1 MNTASILR
9 AAFLADSLGLGSHWI
24 YNQGKLNRLYPEG
37 TFDFDDPRSNYHPN
51 RNRGQFTHFGDQ
63 MLVLLR
69 SLVAS
74 QKWSPSLTQE
84 IFREAMANY
93 DGYLDKA
100 TEDSLASFPKIPGSN
115 ANDLSGASRIF
126 PLLLLEL
133 PLEELVVAARQQT
146 EMTHGDP
153 MVVDTA
159 EFLVRT
165 IDALKKET
173 NLEVALTKAA
183 TANYTAL
190 PASKWLEQAKAAA
203 EAGNLNQSASE
214 FGLTCHIPEAFPTT
228 FQYLFHWI
236 AQGSEK
242 SSQALLSI
250 LSANNLAG
258 GDTSARAI
266 LIAALLVAAGCPLS
280 HELYQK
286 LHHSSSIDKL
296 ISLVSPPS
304 KKLPFEK
311 VSFSGANGDS
321 LDARLELPSG
331 PLKGTAIFAHCFT
344 CGKTSQAATSISRAL
359 ASFGIAT
366 LRFDFTGLGNS
377 NGDFAN
383 TSFLSN
389 IDDLIAASEYLRT
402 HYQAPTLL
410 VGHSLGGAAVL
421 AAANRVPEVT
431 HVATIGAPADP
442 EHVTHL
448 FEDDLSSIEE
458 KGRAT
463 VKLAGRPFEIG
474 KKFLDDLK
482 EYNQPEKIAAL
493 KRNLL
498 VMHSPSDSIVGI
510 ENAGQIYS
518 AAKHP
523 KSFLSLPEADHLL
536 TNPAQATY
544 VARIISTWINKESN
558 NA

>member
-536 TNPAQATY
+536 TNPVQATY